1 MTQITKSTNFSEL
14 LISHSYLI
22 PVVNRFGIRLGVG
35 DKTISSICKENDVDV
50 HLFMTVIRINMDDV
64 ASINDDLSLLDVSDV
79 LYYLKTT
86 IDYFVQSA
94 IPNIEKHLLPLIAMS
109 EIDNEELKMLH
120 KILNKF
126 KSDFN
131 NYINQGLEHV
141 KEYSYDL
148 LRDLKS
154 ILIKHISG
162 SYNHNL
168 AYAVIFSIDSLE
180 KDLILHN
187 RIFDLLARPKLDNL
201 DLENI
206 ESLNH
211 IFTDEQKSSDSE
223 CHLTNREIEILKLIV
238 QGHMN
243 KEMAEKLNI
252 SLNTV
257 LSHRKNIISK
267 TGIKTVSGLTFYA
280 ISNGYA
286 SPGSFKM

>member
-35 DKTISSICKENDVDV
+35 DKTIFSICKENDVDV

-79 LYYLKTT
+79 LDYLKTT